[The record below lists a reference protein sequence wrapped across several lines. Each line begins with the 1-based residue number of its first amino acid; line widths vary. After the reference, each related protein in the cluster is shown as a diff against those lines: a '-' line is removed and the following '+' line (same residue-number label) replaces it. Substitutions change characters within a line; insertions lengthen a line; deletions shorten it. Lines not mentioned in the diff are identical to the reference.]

1 MELHFKIHHKI
12 CEGNH
17 RENLHT
23 PAKKF
28 IGAYGVPNLQWVR
41 VGAMVPAFSLWLL
54 SGDVSSIGTYIP
66 WIMILLIALVC
77 HVCKSI
83 CDIYAMSFVRYVSI
97 YVPTYKLY
105 EMFSKHKLYEIS
117 ATIAYVNLPFK
128 SKRFDVDDLLMVF
141 QKALVLKKMTCKK
154 ALLRPD
160 LTLFTHITSNL
171 YSQRR

>member
-1 MELHFKIHHKI
+1 M
-12 CEGNH
+12 
-17 RENLHT
+17 
-23 PAKKF
+23 F
-28 IGAYGVPNLQWVR
+28 I
-41 VGAMVPAFSLWLL
+41 
-54 SGDVSSIGTYIP
+54 
-66 WIMILLIALVC
+66 
-77 HVCKSI
+77 
-83 CDIYAMSFVRYVSI
+83 
-97 YVPTYKLY
+97 
-105 EMFSKHKLYEIS
+105 KHKLYEIS